1 MTAEA
6 ARLDDGVALS
16 AEQLDQLKPQ
26 RAFSQYPAVHR
37 PADSDANVMGAA
49 MRTDGWRYVAWC
61 QYDWTRFRPDFEN
74 CRGFEL
80 YDHTSIG
87 AASDVDN
94 FDLVNLAEDPGHQD
108 LRRQLHAEMVKFWV

>member
-49 MRTDGWRYVAWC
+49 MRTD
-61 QYDWTRFRPDFEN
+61 RP
-74 CRGFEL
+74 
-80 YDHTSIG
+80 H
-87 AASDVDN
+87 
-94 FDLVNLAEDPGHQD
+94 
-108 LRRQLHAEMVKFWV
+108 